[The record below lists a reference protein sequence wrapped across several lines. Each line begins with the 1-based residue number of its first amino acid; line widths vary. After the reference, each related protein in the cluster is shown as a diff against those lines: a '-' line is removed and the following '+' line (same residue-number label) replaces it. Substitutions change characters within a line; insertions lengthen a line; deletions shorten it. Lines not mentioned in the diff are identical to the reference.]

1 MTDDEFIRV
10 FEAAMVP
17 HDGWTHE
24 AHIRMAW
31 IYCTREQSLSMA
43 ITKAGEGIRRLN
55 EANGVEPELYHETV
69 TGAFMRLVS
78 LRIPELEGD
87 WPQFRDAHPEL
98 FDKESPIL
106 HRHYSKATL
115 ESEAARVAFV
125 APDKTSFAP

>member
-55 EANGVEPELYHETV
+55 ETNGVEPELYHETV

-87 WPQFRDAHPEL
+87 WPQFQSFEQGCSIEASFEVHIRHIGLCASSWTL
-98 FDKESPIL
+98 SPPFFP
-106 HRHYSKATL
+106 RTP
-115 ESEAARVAFV
+115 F
-125 APDKTSFAP
+125 P